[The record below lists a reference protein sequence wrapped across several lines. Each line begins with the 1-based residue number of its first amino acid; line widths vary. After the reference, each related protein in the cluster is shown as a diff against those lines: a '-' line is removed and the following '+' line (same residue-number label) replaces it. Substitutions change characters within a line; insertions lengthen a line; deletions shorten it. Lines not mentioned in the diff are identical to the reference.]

1 MPVRVNYFWLTVGAD
16 STTSVRY
23 NLWDWQS
30 LQPYSGPNQQFYQF
44 CDALEVGSDG
54 TVAPAAGF
62 GLDHALTAWGSYMTN
77 TYLPAS
83 ALQSKFESIV
93 HLIVD

>member
-1 MPVRVNYFWLTVGAD
+1 MNYFLLEIGTD
-16 STTSVRY
+16 RTMSVRY

-54 TVAPAAGF
+54 SVAPAAGF

-83 ALQSKFESIV
+83 ALQPIFESIV
-93 HLIVD
+93 PLIIE